1 MNFTVII
8 VIGALMIGLSK
19 GGFGGPVLIAMLTPL
34 LTLALPAGQ
43 AVGIVLPLLI
53 FGDIFA
59 VWIYWK
65 KWDIQQL
72 KLLLP
77 SAVVGIALG
86 GVLLLSLVNANQNEL
101 LRRILGLFTLL
112 VVLYKVGSS
121 RLKSLQYEPH
131 SWHGYLAGWATGF
144 GSALANIGSP
154 PFTAYMLLQ
163 DVSPMS
169 FLGTSSLFF
178 AIVNLLKLPITLL
191 NPHVLDVQQFLGI
204 VWVLPLIPVG
214 IWFGKKF
221 AMWLNPA
228 AFENFML
235 IILFLMSLLMLF
247 GT

>member
-8 VIGALMIGLSK
+8 AIGAIMIGLSK
-19 GGFGGPVLIAMLTPL
+19 GGFGGPVFVALLTPL
-34 LTLALPAGQ
+34 LTTAIPTGQ

-59 VWIYWK
+59 VWIYWR
-65 KWDIQQL
+65 KWDMRQI

-77 SAVVGIALG
+77 ASIIGIILG
-86 GVLLLSLVNANQNEL
+86 EILLLSLANNNQNEL

-112 VVLYKVGSS
+112 AVLYKVGSA
-121 RLKSLQYEPH
+121 RITSLQYHPH
-131 SWHGYLAGWATGF
+131 NWHGHLAGWATGF
-144 GSALANIGSP
+144 GSALANVGSP

-163 DVSPMS
+163 NVDPMT

-178 AIVNLLKLPITLL
+178 AIVNVAKLPITLL
-191 NPHVLDVQQFLGI
+191 SKNVLDIQQFLSI
-204 VWVLPLIPVG
+204 VWVLPLIPIG

-221 AMWLNPA
+221 TMWISPKG
-228 AFENFML
+228 FENFML
-235 IILFLMSLLMLF
+235 VLLFIMSLIMLF